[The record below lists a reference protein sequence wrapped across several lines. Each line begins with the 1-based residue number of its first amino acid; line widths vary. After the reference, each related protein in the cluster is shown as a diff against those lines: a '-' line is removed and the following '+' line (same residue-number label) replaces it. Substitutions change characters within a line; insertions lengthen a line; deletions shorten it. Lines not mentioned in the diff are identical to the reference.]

1 MPRPALFA
9 LLAPLVAAAALLAPA
24 ARAEEPAAA
33 PAPAVSPAPA
43 VASAP
48 SAPAVAPAPAPAAA
62 QYECTSFPVRSTTA
76 MGPFQAPA
84 DVSAAKVNPTRLPAG
99 WAPVGGSIG
108 EGGAF
113 VLACRVVGG

>member
-9 LLAPLVAAAALLAPA
+9 LLAPLLAAAALLSPA

-43 VASAP
+43 VA
-48 SAPAVAPAPAPAAA
+48 PAPAPAA